1 MSHGVIK
8 IGKLDSVTR
17 QTEHLTLTL
26 ITVEQYINLTKRL
39 CNVVKSVEFEWCNS
53 NSSIT
58 II

>member
-17 QTEHLTLTL
+17 QTEHLTFTL

-39 CNVVKSVEFEWCNS
+39 CNVVKSVEFE
-53 NSSIT
+53 
-58 II
+58 